1 MNPAPLQLLA
11 IEDDPQIQRFL
22 SAALE
27 ANGHTLEIAG
37 TAADGLRLATLRQ
50 PEVIIV
56 DLGLPDMSGLDVIA
70 RLREWFKRPI
80 LVLSARSQEADKI
93 AALDAGAD
101 DYLTKPF
108 GIGELLA
115 RLRVAQRHLAEHDGA
130 TVQTRID
137 AGALSIDLAAHRV
150 QRDGVDLHLTPTEY
164 ELLTVLAKHRGK
176 VLTHRQLLREI
187 WGAAHVESPHYLR
200 IYMRALRHKIEADP
214 TRPRYLLTEV
224 GVGYR
229 FADDPAAKH

>member
-1 MNPAPLQLLA
+1 MRLLA

-22 SAALE
+22 TAALE
-27 ANGHTLEIAG
+27 AHGHSLEVAG
-37 TAADGLRLATLRQ
+37 NAADGLRLATLRQ
-50 PEVIIV
+50 PDVIIV

-70 RLREWFKRPI
+70 RLREWFQRPI
-80 LVLSARSQEADKI
+80 LVLSARSHEDDKI
-93 AALDAGAD
+93 AALDRGAD

-108 GIGELLA
+108 GIGELLS
-115 RLRVAQRHLAEHDGA
+115 RLRVAQRHLAGRDGA
-130 TVQTRID
+130 SLQTRIE

-164 ELLTVLAKHRGK
+164 QLLTVLAKHRGK
-176 VLTHRQLLREI
+176 VMTHRQLLREV

-200 IYMRALRHKIEADP
+200 IYMRALRHKIETDP
-214 TRPRYLLTEV
+214 ARPRYLLTEV

-229 FADDPAAKH
+229 FADEGA